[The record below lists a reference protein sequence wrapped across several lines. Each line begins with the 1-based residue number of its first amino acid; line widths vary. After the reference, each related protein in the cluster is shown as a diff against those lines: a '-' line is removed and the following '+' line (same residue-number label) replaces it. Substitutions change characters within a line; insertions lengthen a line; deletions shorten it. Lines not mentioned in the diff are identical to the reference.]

1 MCDFSIAISRQS
13 YYTLGMDNEKDR
25 DKEKLP
31 RICDRK
37 GKNVNLYPGVYSIC
51 SCGLSKDQPYC
62 DGAHQGTDF
71 VPKRFKLQEPQSVY
85 MCMCKHS
92 KAFPYCDGS
101 HKQLD

>member
-1 MCDFSIAISRQS
+1 MK
-13 YYTLGMDNEKDR
+13 NE
-25 DKEKLP
+25 ELP

-37 GKNVNLYPGVYSIC
+37 GKNVNLYPGSYLIC

-71 VPKRFKLQEPQSVY
+71 VPKRLKLQEPQSVY

-101 HKQLD
+101 HKQLH